1 MVIRIRMKCNGFNFE
16 KKNSPDVVCSICGVV
31 LAVLVEEPTAE
42 DGAEAVREDRRE
54 VASDGAALYLC
65 RVGAA
70 HTD

>member
-1 MVIRIRMKCNGFNFE
+1 M
-16 KKNSPDVVCSICGVV
+16 
-31 LAVLVEEPTAE
+31 LVEEPTAE